1 MPRLLSAL
9 SLALSAFLPLT
20 LQSKERVLDEGVRQ
34 LIQTYC
40 IQCHGPDED
49 KGDRTFHELAQKKNG
64 QWVVNLADQR
74 KTDLLHDILDQLNL
88 GEMPPKKK
96 NVRQPKVAE
105 TKHAIAWLTQTLLD
119 LEKEKGPKETVLR
132 RLNRREYRNTM
143 RDLLGLQDLP
153 FDFTENFPTDE
164 NEHGFTNI
172 GDSLNLSDQ
181 HLNAYLEA
189 ADRYLRMAFRFDE
202 KAPFKSEAIKPK
214 DWGYPNRQEN
224 TPWMY
229 RIYKP
234 EAYLDFSAGKK
245 QISDHFDL
253 GTFPHDW
260 YRRTKGIKEPGYYKI
275 ILTAEAVRRLTHPYD
290 PKMIPTDLTPPM
302 QLALFVS
309 RGSKGT
315 ASDSLKSRKKIG
327 LWDLA
332 DHQPKKYEVTIWMDK
347 GDVPFLNWD
356 NGPGP
361 SDYWMRDICKKY
373 HTDIEFRG
381 KQGFHAWHV
390 VGKDLVPGRTV
401 SDVWKG
407 PAVRLHELRI
417 NGPLPRTY
425 QSKAQQVFL
434 GGERDVSKINLEL
447 AFTRFA
453 RRAFRRPVSKP
464 EIEPYLEIEKHA
476 RQKLGRN
483 REEAFFLAL
492 KAILVSPDFLYLKEE
507 KRNTNRLNSFE
518 TANRLSHFLWS
529 SLPDNELFLKAK
541 SNGLDDRV
549 ALKQQVERLLKDPRS
564 QAFVNGFAE
573 SWLRLDKLGTMP
585 PASLKFREYYRYG
598 LQDAMLEET
607 LRFLDHAIKK
617 NVPLTDFIHSDY
629 GFLNQDLARHY
640 GIKGIE
646 GIHLRKVSFP
656 ENSMRGGLLGQGSI
670 LTLTANGVDTSPV
683 IRGIWVL
690 ESLLGTPP
698 SPPPPDV
705 EPIDP
710 DVRGAKTVKQL
721 LEKHRSVQA
730 CADCHAKIDPY
741 GFALEYFDPVGGYR
755 PTYYRSRFWRNS
767 TQSTKFFP
775 SKPIDGSATL
785 TSGEKIHGPR
795 TLKKALLGK
804 RSLLAR
810 NITEKMMT
818 YATGRSMSLR
828 DEEEIKQIATLAN
841 HSESGFRDLI
851 LEIATSKIF
860 TRR

>member
-1 MPRLLSAL
+1 M
-9 SLALSAFLPLT
+9 
-20 LQSKERVLDEGVRQ
+20 
-34 LIQTYC
+34 
-40 IQCHGPDED
+40 
-49 KGDRTFHELAQKKNG
+49 
-64 QWVVNLADQR
+64 
-74 KTDLLHDILDQLNL
+74 
-88 GEMPPKKK
+88 
-96 NVRQPKVAE
+96 
-105 TKHAIAWLTQTLLD
+105 
-119 LEKEKGPKETVLR
+119 
-132 RLNRREYRNTM
+132 
-143 RDLLGLQDLP
+143 
-153 FDFTENFPTDE
+153 
-164 NEHGFTNI
+164 
-172 GDSLNLSDQ
+172 
-181 HLNAYLEA
+181 
-189 ADRYLRMAFRFDE
+189 
-202 KAPFKSEAIKPK
+202 
-214 DWGYPNRQEN
+214 
-224 TPWMY
+224 
-229 RIYKP
+229 
-234 EAYLDFSAGKK
+234 
-245 QISDHFDL
+245 
-253 GTFPHDW
+253 
-260 YRRTKGIKEPGYYKI
+260 
-275 ILTAEAVRRLTHPYD
+275 
-290 PKMIPTDLTPPM
+290 
-302 QLALFVS
+302 
-309 RGSKGT
+309 
-315 ASDSLKSRKKIG
+315 
-327 LWDLA
+327 A
-332 DHQPKKYEVTIWMDK
+332 DHQPKKYEVTVWMDK

-390 VGKDLVPGRTV
+390 VGKDLVPGRIV

-529 SLPDNELFLKAK
+529 SLPDNELFLQAK
-541 SNGLDDRV
+541 SNGLKDRV
-549 ALKQQVERLLKDPRS
+549 ALKQQVERLLNDPRN
-564 QAFVNGFAE
+564 QAFVQGFAE

-607 LRFLDHAIKK
+607 YRFIAHAIKE

-710 DVRGAKTVKQL
+710 DVRGAKTIKQL

-755 PTYYRSRFWRNS
+755 PTYYRSRFWKKS
-767 TQSTKFFP
+767 TQSTQLFP
-775 SKPIDGSATL
+775 AKPIDGSATL

-795 TLKKALLGK
+795 TLKKALLSK

-828 DEEEIKQIATLAN
+828 DEEEIKQIATIAN

>member
-1 MPRLLSAL
+1 MPRLFATL
-9 SLALSAFLPLT
+9 SLALSVILSAS
-20 LQSKERVLDEGVRQ
+20 LQAKEKVLDEGVRQ
-34 LIQTYC
+34 FIQTYC
-40 IQCHGPDED
+40 IKCHGPDED
-49 KGDRTFHELAQKKNG
+49 KGDRTFHELAHKKNG
-64 QWVVNLADQR
+64 QWIMNLSDPG
-74 KTDLLHDILDQLNL
+74 KTNLLHDVLDQLNL

-96 NVRQPKVAE
+96 NVEQPKAAE
-105 TKHAIAWLTQTLLD
+105 TKHAISWLTRVLLD

-143 RDLLGLQDLP
+143 QDLLGLQDLP
-153 FDFTENFPTDE
+153 FDFTENFPADE
-164 NEHGFTNI
+164 NDHGFTNF

-181 HLNAYLEA
+181 HLDAYLVA
-189 ADRYLRMAFRFDE
+189 AERYLRMAFRFEE
-202 KAPFKSEAIKPK
+202 KAPFKSLAIKPK
-214 DWGYPNRQEN
+214 DWGYPSRQKN

-234 EAYLDFSAGKK
+234 ETYLDFAAGKK

-260 YRRTKGIKEPGYYKI
+260 YRRTKGIQVPGYYKI

-315 ASDSLKSRKKIG
+315 ASDSVKSRTKIG
-327 LWDLA
+327 LWDLG
-332 DHQPKKYEVTIWMDK
+332 DHKPKKYEATVWMDK

-381 KQGFHAWHV
+381 KQGSHAWHFI
-390 VGKDLVPGRTV
+390 GKDLVPGRIV

-425 QSKAQQVFL
+425 QSRAQQVFL
-434 GGERDVSKINLEL
+434 DGERDLSNVALEL

-453 RRAFRRPVSKP
+453 RRAFRRPVAKL

-492 KAILVSPDFLYLKEE
+492 KAMLVSPDFLYLKEE
-507 KRNTNRLNSFE
+507 KRETNRLNSFE
-518 TANRLSHFLWS
+518 IANRLSHFLWS
-529 SLPDNELFLKAK
+529 SLPDNELFVLAK
-541 SNGLDDRV
+541 KNSLGDRNL
-549 ALKQQVERLLKDPRS
+549 LKQQVERLLNDPRNNS
-564 QAFVNGFAE
+564 FVQGFAE
-573 SWLRLDKLGTMP
+573 SWLRLEKLGTMP

-607 LRFLDHAIKK
+607 HRFLDHAIKE
-617 NVPLTDFIHSDY
+617 NAPLTDFIHSDY

-646 GIHLRKVSFP
+646 GIHFRKVSFP
-656 ENSMRGGLLGQGSI
+656 KDSMRGGLLGQASI

-698 SPPPPDV
+698 APPPPDV

-710 DVRGAKTVKQL
+710 DVRGAQTVKDL

-755 PTYYRSRFWRNS
+755 PTYYRTRFWKKS
-767 TQSTKFFP
+767 TQSTELFP

-795 TLKKALLGK
+795 TLKKALLAK
-804 RSLLAR
+804 RGLLAR
-810 NITEKMMT
+810 NLAEKLLT
-818 YATGRSMSLR
+818 YGTGRSMSLR
-828 DEEEIKQIATLAN
+828 DEEEIKQIAKTVN
-841 HSESGFRDLI
+841 NGEFGFRDLVI
-851 LEIATSKIF
+851 KVATSQAFQRK
-860 TRR
+860 